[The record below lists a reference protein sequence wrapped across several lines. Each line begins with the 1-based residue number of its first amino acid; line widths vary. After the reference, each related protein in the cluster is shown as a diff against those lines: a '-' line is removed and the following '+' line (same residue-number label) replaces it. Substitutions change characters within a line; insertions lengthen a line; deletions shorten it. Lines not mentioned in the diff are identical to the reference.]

1 MAGSIKNW
9 PGLVQRIFDHLKP
22 GGWAEFSDYDINLK
36 SQDNTIPKDYKP
48 QEMLNFL
55 NVACVKIGR
64 PLGVG
69 PKLKGMVE
77 ETGFTNVRHE
87 IIPLPLGIWPK
98 DQKLV
103 SLRSFLYLFSLVVSP
118 RLGVSNFLE
127 DANIWRMQ
135 KAMGAFMTL
144 QYTEGVDGFTKLPYT
159 QILGWSSEEVD
170 VFNAKVR
177 AHVKD
182 RTIHVM
188 HE

>member
-1 MAGSIKNW
+1 
-9 PGLVQRIFDHLKP
+9 
-22 GGWAEFSDYDINLK
+22 
-36 SQDNTIPKDYKP
+36 
-48 QEMLNFL
+48 
-55 NVACVKIGR
+55 
-64 PLGVG
+64 VG
-69 PKLKGMVE
+69 
-77 ETGFTNVRHE
+77 HE

-103 SLRSFLYLFSLVVSP
+103 SLRSFLYLFPLVVSP
-118 RLGVSNFLE
+118 GLGVSNFLE